1 MVRVERSCVSAKVC
15 WGRAGNRPEGIT
27 CKCGNSGMLTQ
38 NLGWWCIALQ
48 KQNQVGGND
57 TSGRGL
63 DKTWGINR
71 ARGSHAGQQ
80 CATRKDST
88 KAAEARSLRLKFKTG
103 QAPSKKPEDE
113 AGKWGERKANPKL
126 WRRVL
131 SRRCCARFQNLR
143 LACTRM
149 RKQSATHSSWLGAG
163 GSPASEAQ
171 QVAQHGQRIE
181 QSTARLPFRAAAAAG
196 GLCSHLAAGLLCCS
210 AVAAAALQCRRR
222 VGRGRAE
229 GGGQGGWSTVHWR
242 EGRAG
247 GTRAGFDLAAAAN
260 AGRHRHLHRHW
271 LWLRGSLGARGQL
284 HGRAGQAAAG
294 AQWLGLRG
302 CRLRPG

>member
-88 KAAEARSLRLKFKTG
+88 KAAEARSLRMKLENGVSARRTQNCGGECSQGAAALAFKICG
-103 QAPSKKPEDE
+103 WPAPECGSNQPPTA
-113 AGKWGERKANPKL
+113 AGWVLVAVRPQKRSRWPSMASA
-126 WRRVL
+126 L
-131 SRRCCARFQNLR
+131 SRAQPGFPSALLLR
-143 LACTRM
+143 QEAFAATLPLGC
-149 RKQSATHSSWLGAG
+149 SAA
-163 GSPASEAQ
+163 AQ
-171 QVAQHGQRIE
+171 LL
-181 QSTARLPFRAAAAAG
+181 LPPCSAAAAWAEGELRAAG
-196 GLCSHLAAGLLCCS
+196 REVGAPCIGGKAGLAAPGLALTWPLLPTLGVTGTCTATGFGCG
-210 AVAAAALQCRRR
+210 AALGLEGSCMAGPARLLL
-222 VGRGRAE
+222 GRS
-229 GGGQGGWSTVHWR
+229 GW
-242 EGRAG
+242 G
-247 GTRAGFDLAAAAN
+247 
-260 AGRHRHLHRHW
+260 
-271 LWLRGSLGARGQL
+271 
-284 HGRAGQAAAG
+284 
-294 AQWLGLRG
+294 
-302 CRLRPG
+302 